1 MGYYFL
7 SAGFRAIPDPS
18 CCGVSWEKHVRD
30 GNLAGRGKDK
40 NNIPMRENQ
49 LKTKFMHA
57 KLP

>member
-18 CCGVSWEKHVRD
+18 CCGVSWEKHIRD
-30 GNLAGRGKDK
+30 GNLAGRGNDK

-57 KLP
+57 ELP